1 VGVGGATALGVRQ
14 SWPVSAARAFWAI
27 GAAMR
32 TLSPRAWWCVESEGA
47 APPPLFL
54 GADAYARSQAIGGR
68 QVLARQHPERT
79 SQGAPCCNPLGTDTT
94 RTRPVDKRAT
104 RRLPRPVTSAAVL
117 TCAVRRQLARRGG
130 HGRGFT
136 DSLTD
141 FRVGIAAGAI
151 GEAIDLGVTCQDIG
165 QFRPP
170 GARHGLHLQR
180 LLELEFAR
188 CSSWRKISLKSIFL
202 PVYFR
207 PHHAARC
214 EMDALIPELARLVA
228 EAREG
233 REEALGPL
241 LET

>member
-1 VGVGGATALGVRQ
+1 
-14 SWPVSAARAFWAI
+14 
-27 GAAMR
+27 
-32 TLSPRAWWCVESEGA
+32 
-47 APPPLFL
+47 
-54 GADAYARSQAIGGR
+54 
-68 QVLARQHPERT
+68 
-79 SQGAPCCNPLGTDTT
+79 
-94 RTRPVDKRAT
+94 
-104 RRLPRPVTSAAVL
+104 
-117 TCAVRRQLARRGG
+117 
-130 HGRGFT
+130 
-136 DSLTD
+136 
-141 FRVGIAAGAI
+141 VGIAAGAI